1 MPEATL
7 TLALIYLPDFL
18 TGFMPLATIEDEL
31 VSDSVSA
38 NRSLAFTV
46 TVAAAST
53 IGLTPVIL
61 DLNPGK
67 GSISAV
73 STSHSFEVPE
83 RLLLYNLKQ

>member
-1 MPEATL
+1 MEA
-7 TLALIYLPDFL
+7 
-18 TGFMPLATIEDEL
+18 EL

-53 IGLTPVIL
+53 IGLIPVMF
-61 DLNPGK
+61 DLSPGK

-83 RLLLYNLKQ
+83 KIAAL